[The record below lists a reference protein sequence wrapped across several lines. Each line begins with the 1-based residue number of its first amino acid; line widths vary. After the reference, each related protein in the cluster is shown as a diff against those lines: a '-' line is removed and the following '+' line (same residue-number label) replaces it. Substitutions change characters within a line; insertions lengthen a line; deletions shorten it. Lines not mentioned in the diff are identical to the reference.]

1 MLSRPPP
8 SKACRSC
15 FRELLQALVQNSPQP
30 TLRQH
35 LRPRTSSLITP
46 RPTRSVA
53 QRNFST
59 ALASSSSSSSSL
71 PAKSLGRRDPPTTWQ
86 PGKRLASTE
95 AAAEE
100 AAKRKDEI
108 YALIDEINQREL
120 ELEELLDELDL
131 LEYYHGV
138 LNLDGP
144 ELEDVFSH
152 VIGHRSPEALEA
164 KVRLARQQFG
174 DSLPEGYLNDVELQ
188 LYTRLYGEPVTE
200 KEEPEGEKDER
211 EPDRLFR
218 EDAEGGLEEVEYER
232 IERENDDISVA
243 YDMERGPQEEESI
256 AMTRAREVAE
266 QLGGELMLEQF
277 DEETVPDPT
286 PRFHPLT
293 KEGKFAPEPST
304 VFLPKD
310 IVTGPISIILSN
322 FSNKHISETAHKVFG
337 GKRLPHS
344 TTTPPPRAQ
353 EPQLPIPLE
362 AGQHHM
368 GEMEANAYLAVLY
381 PGIYATTLSILV
393 EVRKR
398 LGTDWIRRLITQE
411 GGPRILDAGGGG
423 AAVLAWREILRAE
436 YEVMNPGHPKSEP
449 IPMGKSTVLTGSDT
463 LRRRA
468 SLLLENTTFL
478 PRLPDYVHVRD
489 SATLEDE
496 REPPKRK
503 QYDIIVAP
511 HTLLGIEEDY
521 LRKQHV
527 QNLWSLLSPDGGVLV
542 LFEKGRQ
549 RGFEAIA
556 GAREMLLERYISSP
570 GSRDYEDLTQS
581 PGETTVKKDPGM
593 IIAPCTNHE
602 KCPMYTF
609 PGTAKGRRDYCRFEQ
624 RYIRPQFLQRIVGA
638 KDRNHEDVEFSY
650 IAVQKGVDLR
660 ETKGIVQGQKAA
672 DAAFDGYED
681 LYDALGN
688 PTQPE
693 KEAPAASSS
702 SSADASTTTTAST
715 TSEDTVPFNTLS
727 LPRTILPPM
736 KRRGHVIFDFCTPA
750 GKIERWTV
758 PRSFS
763 RRAYR
768 DARKARWG
776 DLWALGAKTRVPRN
790 LNLGTPKEDES
801 KKERLQRRSAS
812 KAAMQEQADE
822 NELGEGEVNP
832 ADWIVPALTRKK
844 GEKIPSWKKDVDK
857 KRVRQ
862 AFKKETTRKM
872 EEQSEI

>member
-1 MLSRPPP
+1 MLSRPRP
-8 SKACRSC
+8 SKACGSC
-15 FRELLQALVQNSPQP
+15 SRELLQALVQNSPQP
-30 TLRQH
+30 TLRH
-35 LRPRTSSLITP
+35 LRRRTSSLITP
-46 RPTRSVA
+46 HPKRSVA

-59 ALASSSSSSSSL
+59 ALSSL
-71 PAKSLGRRDPPTTWQ
+71 PSKNLGRRDPPRWQ
-86 PGKRLASTE
+86 LEKRPASTE
-95 AAAEE
+95 AAAQAAEE
-100 AAKRKDEI
+100 IAKRKEAI

-120 ELEELLDELDL
+120 ELEEMLDELDL
-131 LEYYHGV
+131 LEDFHGV

-152 VIGHRSPEALEA
+152 AIGHRSHEALEA
-164 KVRLARQQFG
+164 RVMMARQRFG
-174 DSLPEGYLNDVELQ
+174 DRLPEGYLNDVEIQ
-188 LYTRLYGEPVTE
+188 HYTRLYGEPIIE
-200 KEEPEGEKDER
+200 KEEPEVEDSDGK
-211 EPDRLFR
+211 EPDQLFR
-218 EDAEGGLEEVEYER
+218 EDGMGGLEEVEFER
-232 IERENDDISVA
+232 NDRDKDDIPVV
-243 YDMERGPQEEESI
+243 YDMESGPPEEESPI
-256 AMTRAREVAE
+256 MKRAREVAE
-266 QLGGELMLEQF
+266 QLGGELVLEQL
-277 DEETVPDPT
+277 DQETVPDPT

-293 KEGKFAPEPST
+293 KEGKFSPEPST

-310 IVTGPISIILSN
+310 TVTGPISAILSN
-322 FSNKHISETAHKVFG
+322 YSNKHISETAHRVFG
-337 GKRLPHS
+337 GQRLPHS

-353 EPQLPIPLE
+353 QPQLPIPLE
-362 AGQHHM
+362 AGQHFM
-368 GEMEANAYLAVLY
+368 GEMEANTYLAVLY

-423 AAVLAWREILRAE
+423 AAVLAWREVLRAE
-436 YEVMNPGHPKSEP
+436 YELMNPDHPKTEP
-449 IPMGKSTVLTGSDT
+449 IPMGKSTVLTGSDA

-468 SLLLENTTFL
+468 SILLENTTFL
-478 PRLPDYVHVRD
+478 PRLPDYIHVRD

-527 QNLWSLLSPDGGVLV
+527 QNLWSLLNPDGGVLV

-556 GAREMLLERYISSP
+556 GAREMLLERFISSP
-570 GSRDYEDLTQS
+570 GSRHYEDPTQS
-581 PGETTVKKDPGM
+581 PEDSKVEKDPGM

-609 PGTAKGRRDYCRFEQ
+609 PGTAKGRKDYCRFEQ
-624 RYIRPQFLQRIVGA
+624 RYIRPQFLQRIIGA

-672 DAAFDGYED
+672 DAAFEGYED
-681 LYDALGN
+681 LYDEKGN
-688 PTQPE
+688 PVEPE
-693 KEAPAASSS
+693 EAP
-702 SSADASTTTTAST
+702 
-715 TSEDTVPFNTLS
+715 EIPFNTLS
-727 LPRTILPPM
+727 LPRAILPPL

-768 DARKARWG
+768 DARKAQWG
-776 DLWALGAKTRVPRN
+776 DLWALGAKTRIPRN
-790 LNLGTPKEDES
+790 LKLGTPKEDES
-801 KKERLQRRSAS
+801 KKERLDRRAAA
-812 KAAMQEQADE
+812 KDAMQQAGAEEDE
-822 NELGEGEVNP
+822 VVNP
-832 ADWIVPALTRKK
+832 AEWIVPALTQKK
-844 GEKIPSWKKDVDK
+844 GKKIPGWKKDADK
-857 KRVRQ
+857 KKARQ
-862 AFKKETTRKM
+862 AAKLESSRKM
-872 EEQSEI
+872 EEQPEI